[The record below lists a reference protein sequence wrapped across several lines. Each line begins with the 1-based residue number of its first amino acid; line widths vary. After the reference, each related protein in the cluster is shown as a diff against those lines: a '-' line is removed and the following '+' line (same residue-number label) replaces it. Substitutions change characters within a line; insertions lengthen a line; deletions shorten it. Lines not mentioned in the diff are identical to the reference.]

1 MTEKPGERLHKML
14 KANAY
19 KRETSA
25 RRVNYLW
32 QVVKL
37 SETNKV
43 IMLSDTGTDK
53 LWNCCLDY
61 CSGYRVKI

>member
-1 MTEKPGERLHKML
+1 ML
-14 KANAY
+14 TANTY

-25 RRVNYLW
+25 HRVNRLW

-37 SETNKV
+37 SETKNKV

-53 LWNCCLDY
+53 LWYCCLYY
-61 CSGYRVKI
+61 CSGYRMKI